1 VLLEQVGLSDALEST
16 VTYQLN
22 IVGDGISKG
31 GHALL
36 AHSELLKRVITAAFD
51 APSSKVIYIIH
62 PPSTK
67 KNLPLLKISSSFSLS
82 LSLCEYI
89 YFGLQEMQFFVFGFV
104 STKWKNMSVEYF
116 FSLIG
121 FLLLWFFELQ

>member
-36 AHSELLKRVITAAFD
+36 AHSELLKRVIAAAFD

-67 KNLPLLKISSSFSLS
+67 KRTFAENLVKFLSLS
-82 LSLCEYI
+82 LSLSVNI
-89 YFGLQEMQFFVFGFV
+89 YTWVARNAIFSSLGLSQQSGR
-104 STKWKNMSVEYF
+104 T
-116 FSLIG
+116 
-121 FLLLWFFELQ
+121 